1 MPNNPFFPA
10 GPVPPEYFIGRKSEL
25 RFVFDLISKNLHGAF
40 YGSPGM
46 GKSSLLYLLTYP
58 EIWQQQGQD
67 YSKSLIVYL
76 NCTDINPFTP
86 YAFWQ
91 EVLILLKDE
100 VEDNDE
106 LKAVIDEVLE
116 GDTIEKTDIR
126 QILRKIGKQDKDK
139 FLLLLIDDYDSALKT
154 NTEYTEVEMLTF
166 LSEFRNLAVDPKLGR
181 HLRTIVT
188 TFRRLNELGPTLPLS
203 GSPWY
208 NHYIFQPI
216 KPFSKAEVLE
226 EFFTSTSPR
235 FIRIKQSLQE
245 GVLKITDGHPELL
258 QNAGYLLY
266 EGLQE
271 GKIPDIETFIKDFQG
286 RTEQIF
292 DNIWQFST
300 DEEQILLILIALSR
314 LEGNLGKKSFALK
327 GIDNIFSQKERE
339 LIDLE
344 ERGIIK
350 KTAEDWKTV
359 YEFTS
364 SMMEWWVLREI
375 ENSDETELK
384 KREKVFLRLMSRE
397 QVEGVTQVFKQVWKY
412 RKVVQSF
419 VNIISRFLGNPT

>member
-1 MPNNPFFPA
+1 MRKRISVRYLGNS
-10 GPVPPEYFIGRKSEL
+10 PP
-25 RFVFDLISKNLHGAF
+25 
-40 YGSPGM
+40 
-46 GKSSLLYLLTYP
+46 
-58 EIWQQQGQD
+58 
-67 YSKSLIVYL
+67 
-76 NCTDINPFTP
+76 
-86 YAFWQ
+86 
-91 EVLILLKDE
+91 
-100 VEDNDE
+100 
-106 LKAVIDEVLE
+106 
-116 GDTIEKTDIR
+116 
-126 QILRKIGKQDKDK
+126 KDK
-139 FLLLLIDDYDSALKT
+139 FLLLLIDNYDSALKT

-208 NHYIFQPI
+208 NYYIFQPM

-271 GKIPDIETFIKDFQG
+271 GKITDLDTFIKDFQG

-292 DNIWQFST
+292 HNIWQFST
-300 DEEQILLILIALSR
+300 DEEQILLMLIALSR
-314 LEGNLGKKSFALK
+314 LEGNLGKKSFALR
-327 GIDNIFSQKERE
+327 GIDSIFSQKERE

-344 ERGIIK
+344 ERGIIQ
-350 KTAEDWKTV
+350 KTEEEWKVV

-384 KREKVFLRLMSRE
+384 KRGETFSPINE
-397 QVEGVTQVFKQVWKY
+397 
-412 RKVVQSF
+412 S
-419 VNIISRFLGNPT
+419 

>member
-1 MPNNPFFPA
+1 M
-10 GPVPPEYFIGRKSEL
+10 
-25 RFVFDLISKNLHGAF
+25 
-40 YGSPGM
+40 
-46 GKSSLLYLLTYP
+46 
-58 EIWQQQGQD
+58 
-67 YSKSLIVYL
+67 
-76 NCTDINPFTP
+76 
-86 YAFWQ
+86 
-91 EVLILLKDE
+91 
-100 VEDNDE
+100 
-106 LKAVIDEVLE
+106 
-116 GDTIEKTDIR
+116 
-126 QILRKIGKQDKDK
+126 
-139 FLLLLIDDYDSALKT
+139 
-154 NTEYTEVEMLTF
+154 
-166 LSEFRNLAVDPKLGR
+166 
-181 HLRTIVT
+181 
-188 TFRRLNELGPTLPLS
+188 LS
-203 GSPWY
+203 GEET
-208 NHYIFQPI
+208 FQPI

-245 GVLKITDGHPELL
+245 GVLKITDGHPQLL

-292 DNIWQFST
+292 DNIWQLST

-314 LEGNLGKKSFALK
+314 LEGNLGKKSFALR

-350 KTAEDWKTV
+350 KTQEDWKTV